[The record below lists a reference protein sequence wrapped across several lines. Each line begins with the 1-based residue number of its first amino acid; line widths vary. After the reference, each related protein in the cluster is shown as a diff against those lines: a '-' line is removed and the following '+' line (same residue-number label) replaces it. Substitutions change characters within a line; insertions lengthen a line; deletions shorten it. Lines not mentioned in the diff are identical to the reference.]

1 GVGQLFWSV
10 ELTAQKIGR
19 GYRSRTCLAAL
30 IWRRSGYKPL
40 LLPEVP
46 PWWLAMDSNHPRRLY
61 ESRVLP
67 TELASRVF
75 PRKLAGRAGF
85 EPAHGVSNSHVP
97 FQLGYRPKSRR
108 PRFLVGAFENVN
120 LNLECY
126 GQTNPEGRARLTR
139 RLIMDLV
146 FIVMFENEYSMLSIS
161 FWLFCFRNPSRAM
174 FDKAQFEGF
183 HSGLVGLAL

>member
-1 GVGQLFWSV
+1 
-10 ELTAQKIGR
+10 
-19 GYRSRTCLAAL
+19 
-30 IWRRSGYKPL
+30 
-40 LLPEVP
+40 
-46 PWWLAMDSNHPRRLY
+46 MDSNHPRRLY

-97 FQLGYRPKSRR
+97 FQLGYRPKNIRKNQKA
-108 PRFLVGAFENVN
+108 PTLVGAFENLN

-126 GQTNPEGRARLTR
+126 GQTNPEDRARLTR

-146 FIVMFENEYSMLSIS
+146 FIVIFKLSIARS
-161 FWLFCFRNPSRAM
+161 SLG
-174 FDKAQFEGF
+174 EGWINV
-183 HSGLVGLAL
+183 HLLVVAR